1 MAKTAPKAKAAPASA
16 AKTKVEKPVAPKGT
30 REAPKPVKKATP
42 NAAAK
47 PAAKTAAAAARPA
60 AKTGKAPSKAAKA
73 KTAKVGKGE
82 KLYCE
87 VCGLVVSVDET
98 CGCVETCD
106 IVCCG
111 ESMQPKK

>member
-1 MAKTAPKAKAAPASA
+1 MAKMAPKTKAAPASVT
-16 AKTKVEKPVAPKGT
+16 KTKAEKPVASKGT
-30 REAPKPVKKATP
+30 KEAPKPAKKATP

-47 PAAKTAAAAARPA
+47 PAAGTAAAAARPA
-60 AKTGKAPSKAAKA
+60 AKTTKAPSKTAKA
-73 KTAKVGKGE
+73 KTAKAGRGE

-98 CGCVETCD
+98 CGCVEICD

-111 ESMQPKK
+111 QNMQPKK